1 MMYYARSGYIIFSL
15 RKLKFYEGWGTGAGS
30 WGPEAGYEDRV
41 RGWMTQT
48 PFSFQSKEII

>member
-1 MMYYARSGYIIFSL
+1 MCYTRSGYIIYSL
-15 RKLKFYEGWGTGAGS
+15 RKLKFYEGWGTGTGS